1 MNKKAILFFAVISSI
16 LTSCNSEQSEQTAP
30 VFAPVT
36 VRVNDFSITEDDFPG
51 TRSATAVANYAG
63 VKILTLAI
71 YSGGTEV
78 YKSTQLREDQSTYT
92 TFGEFSCSLPM
103 GSYSM
108 LVLGYGGS
116 SPLTLTSATSATY
129 DGLRIRDTFS
139 ATKAVSVTN
148 TDAIELSATLN
159 RIVAGLA
166 VVSTDDRPAAVTQI
180 RTTVSAGSNTFNP
193 TTGFATANAGIV
205 NTVGVSNDGPVNPI
219 NYLFLIADEQTVDV
233 TIDALDTNNEVVT
246 THTIHD
252 VPLKRNRRTCLS
264 GALFSAPAASNSFT
278 INGDWL
284 TDYDFD
290 F

>member
-1 MNKKAILFFAVISSI
+1 MNRKFVIFFAVMSSI

-30 VFAPVT
+30 VLAPVT

-108 LVLGYGGS
+108 LVLGYGGT

-166 VVSTDDRPAAVTQI
+166 VVSTDNRPATVTQI
-180 RTTVSAGSNTFNP
+180 RTTVSAGSNAFNP
-193 TTGFATANAGIV
+193 STGIATANAGLV
-205 NTVGVSNDGPVNPI
+205 NTVAVSGSGPVNPI
-219 NYLFLIADEQTVDV
+219 TYLFLTADEQTVSV
-233 TIDALDTNNEVVT
+233 TVDALNANNEIIT
-246 THTIHD
+246 THTINN
-252 VPLKRNRRTCLS
+252 VPLKRNRRTRLT

-278 INGDWL
+278 VNGDWL